1 MGYIFIGFITLVGI
15 GTLTKAFYKDAV
27 TSVAAILG
35 SILVLP
41 IMFCLITYGNIPEPK
56 AIDVYRNKTTLQ
68 ITYQDSIPV
77 DTIVV
82 WKDEFK
88 NKLK

>member
-1 MGYIFIGFITLVGI
+1 MMGYIFIGFITLVGI
-15 GTLTKAFYKDAV
+15 VIIAYAFCEEPSVCSV
-27 TSVAAILG
+27 TIFGSV
-35 SILVLP
+35 LVLSVTLY
-41 IMFCLITYGNIPEPK
+41 LISLGNVSEPR

-77 DTIVV
+77 DTVVV

-88 NKLK
+88 K